1 MLAVVKSPEVE
12 THRVHEAA
20 PPAPTGMM
28 PRTAARL
35 ELARAVGGGLV
46 APLRYLA
53 HVPFRSRIKYDIKA
67 DVAAGNGELSDTP
80 AFDLPKDRP
89 LRVFLSAAEASGEI
103 HGASLAKALW
113 KMAEDQ
119 GAPRPEI
126 VSIGGDRLR
135 ALGITTIGDPVAR
148 AEMGFDS
155 VIQSLPYYVGLLE
168 DAARHVR
175 ETRPDVVV
183 VVDSPALHVPLA
195 RIVRRYGAPVVH
207 VVAPQYWA
215 WAPWRVGAYRKVIDR
230 ALTILPHEPDWY
242 ARHDVATAHIG
253 HPLLDALSDV
263 PVTEPKPE
271 SRVLALLPGSRRGV
285 INRNLPWMI
294 QAIGDLLKE
303 QPDAEVQ
310 VLQSTPEHRGLIEE
324 ILKNTQGGDRARLVV
339 GGLHDHLADARAAFA
354 VSGTILTDILHHRL
368 PTVVI
373 YRVGKRLDTWVYR
386 HVVTCPFFAST
397 NLLAGSEVL
406 PEHCFRGHGPMD
418 RVARQVADAFGSGDV
433 RAEYAK
439 GLQEAARRLGP
450 PGAIDRAAGHVL
462 HVATRGPLS

>member
-1 MLAVVKSPEVE
+1 MAPGRMLAVVNSSEDQ
-12 THRVHEAA
+12 AA
-20 PPAPTGMM
+20 AKAPTGML

-53 HVPFRSRIKYDIKA
+53 HVPFRTRIKYDIAA
-67 DVAAGNGELSDTP
+67 DVKAGDGVIADPPPFE
-80 AFDLPKDRP
+80 LPKDRP

-126 VSIGGDRLR
+126 VAIGGDRLR

-155 VIQSLPYYVGLLE
+155 VIASLPYYVGLLE
-168 DAARHVR
+168 DAARHAR
-175 ETRPDVVV
+175 ETRPDIVAVI
-183 VVDSPALHVPLA
+183 DSPALHVPLA

-230 ALTILPHEPDWY
+230 ALTILPHEPAWF
-242 ARHDVATAHIG
+242 ARHDVATEHIG
-253 HPLLDALSDV
+253 HPLLDALKDV
-263 PVTEPKPE
+263 PATEPSDE

-285 INRNLPWMI
+285 IRRNLPWMI
-294 QAIGDLLKE
+294 TALGELRQ
-303 QPDAEVQ
+303 QHPDADVQ
-310 VLQSTPEHRGLIEE
+310 ILQSTGEHRELIEE
-324 ILKNTQGGDRARLVV
+324 ILGETQGGDRARLVV
-339 GGLHDHLADARAAFA
+339 GGLHEHLAKARAAFA

-373 YRVGKRLDTWVYR
+373 YRIGKRLETWAYR
-386 HVVTCPFFAST
+386 NVLTCPFFAST
-397 NLLAGSEVL
+397 NLLAGREVV
-406 PEHCFRGHGPMD
+406 PEHCFRGQGPLEE
-418 RVARQVADAFGSGDV
+418 VAKQVADAFGNETA
-433 RAEYAK
+433 RAQYAE

-450 PGAIDRAAGHVL
+450 AGAIDRAAGHVL
-462 HVATRGPLS
+462 QVASRGVMS

>member
-1 MLAVVKSPEVE
+1 MLAVVKSSDDRGP
-12 THRVHEAA
+12 AA
-20 PPAPTGMM
+20 APTGMM

-53 HVPFRSRIKYDIKA
+53 HVPFRTRIKYDIKA
-67 DVAAGNGELSDTP
+67 DVTAGSGVITEPPS
-80 AFDLPKDRP
+80 FELPKDRP

-113 KMAEDQ
+113 QMAEDQ

-126 VSIGGDRLR
+126 VAIGGDRLR

-155 VIQSLPYYVGLLE
+155 VIASLPYYVGLLE
-168 DAARHVR
+168 DAARHAR

-183 VVDSPALHVPLA
+183 VIDSPALHVPLA

-207 VVAPQYWA
+207 VVAPQYWG

-230 ALTILPHEPDWY
+230 ALTILPHEPAWY
-242 ARHDVATAHIG
+242 ARHDVATEHIG
-253 HPLLDALSDV
+253 HPLVDALKDV
-263 PVTEPKPE
+263 PHTTPRPG

-285 INRNLPWMI
+285 IRRNLPWMI
-294 QAIGDLLKE
+294 TALAELWKQS
-303 QPDAEVQ
+303 PDADVQ
-310 VLQSTPEHRGLIEE
+310 ILQSTGEHQELIEG
-324 ILKNTQGGDRARLVV
+324 ILKDTQGGDKARLVV
-339 GGLHDHLADARAAFA
+339 GGLHEHLAEARAAFA

-373 YRVGKRLDTWVYR
+373 YRVGKRLETWVYR
-386 HVVTCPFFAST
+386 NMLTCPFFAST
-397 NLLAGSEVL
+397 NLLAGREVL
-406 PEHCFRGHGPMD
+406 PEHCFRGHGPMEQ
-418 RVARQVADAFGSGDV
+418 VSGQVADAFGNEEV
-433 RAEYAK
+433 RAKYAE

-450 PGAIDRAAGHVL
+450 AGAIHRAAGHVL
-462 HVATRGPLS
+462 QVASRGVMS